1 MITKKKRF
9 HLIALS
15 IVLALIVGAS
25 SFLFELEPSASEES
39 QRGTELFEEFRED
52 DPLISFQAEEVE
64 IIEPLVLAASI
75 NAKEETSAAE
85 AEFTAL
91 VGIHFK
97 LGAAGGDHGLHSFV
111 LQVGD
116 GGVAADAGDALLAGG
131 FDLVYFAGGDDFM
144 IAGNQVEFDAGIG
157 LLKYEITH
165 DNAPHCIFYLLY
177 TRKHRAVKI

>member
-85 AEFTAL
+85 AEFTASETDN
-91 VGIHFK
+91 K
-97 LGAAGGDHGLHSFV
+97 LLPVQVMFSVKMMDEAKAAKEK
-111 LQVGD
+111 
-116 GGVAADAGDALLAGG
+116 AEAEALALAM
-131 FDLVYFAGGDDFM
+131 A
-144 IAGNQVEFDAGIG
+144 E
-157 LLKYEITH
+157 ESEESEES
-165 DNAPHCIFYLLY
+165 
-177 TRKHRAVKI
+177 